1 MNKYFLVI
9 VLYKTMQ
16 YLQGKIFKKRWE
28 LTLIEKVTNGHITNG
43 NNIRV
48 CLTFFAQY
56 AISQLTYKRWDY
68 VIN

>member
-16 YLQGKIFKKRWE
+16 YLQGKIFKKRRG

-48 CLTFFAQY
+48 GLTFFAQY
-56 AISQLTYKRWDY
+56 AISQLTYKR
-68 VIN
+68 

>member
-16 YLQGKIFKKRWE
+16 YLQGKIFKKRWG
-28 LTLIEKVTNGHITNG
+28 LTLIEKVTNG
-43 NNIRV
+43 NNIRMG
-48 CLTFFAQY
+48 LTFFAQY
-56 AISQLTYKRWDY
+56 AISQLNYKRWDY